1 MRTVLRPGAALAV
14 AATLLLAA
22 ACGGSGS
29 SSSNTSGCSKM
40 YKVGLVTDV
49 GKLSD
54 KGFNANS
61 WQGVQDAAANK
72 SLCVQARA
80 LESNRSDD
88 YAKNLAL
95 FGSQGYDL
103 IVAVGF
109 DLRPFAQTY
118 AQQNPKIKIAM
129 VDGTADKPLANFLG
143 LVFREDQAGYLAGAV
158 AGLYTKTNQVAGVYG
173 LDIPPVH
180 RYRVGF
186 ENGAKAVNSNLK
198 PSLGVYQPACNC
210 PSDFNDPA
218 WGKARALEFIGRGA
232 DVVFGAGGATGN
244 GALLASAQSKVA
256 CIGVDVDQFLTYPD
270 VDSCLLTSA
279 EKHISVAVK
288 DTVTDAEKGK
298 WKGGVRTF
306 TAANDGVG
314 VAPYHTYD
322 SQLTSDQKAKIDA
335 IAKGLKD
342 GSIKTGAE
350 GS

>member
-1 MRTVLRPGAALAV
+1 MRTALRPGAALAV

-29 SSSNTSGCSKM
+29 SSSGSSSCSKT

-61 WQGVQDAAANK
+61 WLGAQQAAADK

-80 LESNRSDD
+80 LESLNSDD
-88 YAKNLAL
+88 YTKNLSL

-103 IVAVGF
+103 IIAVGF
-109 DLRPFAQTY
+109 DLRPFALTY
-118 AQQNPKIKIAM
+118 AQQNPKIKIVM
-129 VDGTADKPLANFLG
+129 VDAVADKTMPNVLG

-158 AGLYTKTNQVAGVYG
+158 AGLYTKSNQVAGVYG
-173 LDIPPVH
+173 LDIPAVH

-186 ENGAKAVNSNLK
+186 ENGAKAVNKNLK

-210 PSDFNDPA
+210 PRDFNDPE

-232 DVVFGAGGATGN
+232 DVVFGAGGATSN
-244 GALLASAQSKVA
+244 GALLASAQSNVA
-256 CIGVDVDQFLTYPD
+256 CIGVDVDQYLTYPD

-288 DTVTDAEKGK
+288 AAVVDAVKGH
-298 WKGGVRTF
+298 WTAGVRTF
-306 TAANDGVG
+306 SAANDGVG
-314 VAPYHTYD
+314 VAPYHNYD
-322 SQLTSDQKAKIDA
+322 SKLTADQKAKIDV

>member
-1 MRTVLRPGAALAV
+1 MTVLRPGAALAL
-14 AATLLLAA
+14 AATFLLAA
-22 ACGGSGS
+22 ACGGTSGTGS
-29 SSSNTSGCSKM
+29 SSGCSTM

-61 WQGVQDAAANK
+61 WKGVQDAAADK
-72 SLCVQARA
+72 SLCIQARA

-88 YAKNLAL
+88 YTKNLSL
-95 FGSQGYDL
+95 FGSQGYNL
-103 IVAVGF
+103 IIAVGF
-109 DLRPFAQTY
+109 DLKPFAQAY

-129 VDGTADKPLANFLG
+129 VDGTADKPMANFLG

-158 AGLYTKTNQVAGVYG
+158 GGLYTKSNQVAGVYG
-173 LDIPPVH
+173 LDIPAVH
-180 RYRVGF
+180 RFRVGF
-186 ENGAKAVNSNLK
+186 EAGAKAVNKDLK
-198 PSLGVYQPACNC
+198 PPLGVYQPACNC

-244 GALLASAQSKVA
+244 GALLASAQSNVA

-288 DTVTDAEKGK
+288 DAVIDAVKGR

-306 TAANDGVG
+306 SAANDGVG
-314 VAPYHTYD
+314 VAPYHNFD
-322 SQLTSDQKAKIDA
+322 SKLTADQKAKIDQ
-335 IAKGLKD
+335 ISKGLKD

-350 GS
+350 GT